1 MDKIRELL
9 WIGINAVQAV
19 FLAVWSALWITVALL
34 SLGVTLSR
42 RPGLWLAR
50 RAWSPGL
57 LAIGPA
63 RLDVEGLDRL
73 DPSRACFFVSNHQS
87 WIDIPALFTAIPIP
101 LLFVAKRELGR
112 VPFLGWYMAAMGMV
126 LIDRSDRA
134 KSAASIA
141 RVAERLRQ
149 GWSVLTFPEGSRS
162 RDGTVQSFKPAA
174 FAAAIDAAAPVVPV
188 AISGAG
194 RVLPRDGFRPRPG
207 TIRVRVGEPIPTA
220 GLTRHDRGDLARRV
234 QQEVE
239 ALLTEPSLTEASCQ
253 SSPLSAA
260 NR

>member
-1 MDKIRELL
+1 MEKIRELL

-19 FLAVWSALWITVALL
+19 YLAVWSALWISAALL
-34 SLGVTLSR
+34 TLALTLSR

-50 RAWSPGL
+50 RVWAPGL
-57 LAIGPA
+57 LAVAPA

-73 DPSRACFFVSNHQS
+73 DLSRACFYVANHQS
-87 WIDIPALFTAIPIP
+87 WIDIPALFAALPVP

-112 VPFLGWYMAAMGMV
+112 VPFLGWYMAAMGMI

-162 RDGTVQSFKPAA
+162 RDGGVQRFKSAA

-188 AISGAG
+188 ALSGAS
-194 RVLPRDGFRPRPG
+194 RVLPPDGFRARPG
-207 TIRVRVGEPIPTA
+207 TLRVRIGEPVPTA
-220 GLTRHDRGDLARRV
+220 GLTRDDRGDLARRV

-239 ALLTEPSLTEASCQ
+239 ALLTGPA
-253 SSPLSAA
+253 
-260 NR
+260 